1 MENLILGVG
10 FQHLQNY
17 KKKRSTNYIKII
29 KNKKEKR
36 KMKRRTWVPDSGVDG
51 IALLQQELDQQRSD
65 EAGAADDAR
74 SLLPDMLSGHGCW
87 ILYATSLSLSLNL

>member
-1 MENLILGVG
+1 MENLILGGG
-10 FQHLQNY
+10 FQIQEKKVNKLY
-17 KKKRSTNYIKII
+17 KNNKIR
-29 KNKKEKR
+29 EK

-74 SLLPDMLSGHGCW
+74 SLLSDMLSLSGHGCW
-87 ILYATSLSLSLNL
+87 ILYATSPSLSLSLSLNL